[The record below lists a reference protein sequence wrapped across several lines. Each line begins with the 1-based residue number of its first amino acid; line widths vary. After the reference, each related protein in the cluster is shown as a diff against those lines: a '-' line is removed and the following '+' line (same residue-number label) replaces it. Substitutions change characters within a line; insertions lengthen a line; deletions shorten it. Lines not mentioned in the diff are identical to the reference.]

1 MTLHKLLLCHSSFI
15 GEPFCYVQCLA
26 ITFWWLANRNS
37 TAHTFEGCWGPIFPQ
52 LVIAMLIA
60 LAKFLEREEPLS
72 IHLLWATEWLLV
84 IRFSLVYLVDEF
96 FFLFMVLLNKMRRL
110 DKSKVSG
117 VNQGNE
123 GGRWVQDFLML
134 PRGLGTSHQSFCKR
148 DGVFSACGVFISN

>member
-1 MTLHKLLLCHSSFI
+1 MPFFFYWGALLLCTMSSNYFLMACKSELYSPHIWRLLRSYFSSACHSRAYCI
-15 GEPFCYVQCLA
+15 GKIP
-26 ITFWWLANRNS
+26 WM
-37 TAHTFEGCWGPIFPQ
+37 WG
-52 LVIAMLIA
+52 
-60 LAKFLEREEPLS
+60 EPLS

-134 PRGLGTSHQSFCKR
+134 PRDLGTSHQSFCKR